1 MKVKLYHGTS
11 KENLLSIIEHGIN
24 EAYFTNNIKRALSYN
39 NGILIQIDYIINFKN
54 FFDYLMFKYFTKGDF
69 FDVVFE
75 NYKLKEF
82 KVYEI

>member
-39 NGILIQIDYIINFKN
+39 NGILIEIDYIINFKN
-54 FFDYLMFKYFTKGDF
+54 VIDYLKFKFFTKNDF
-69 FDVVFE
+69 FDVVLE
-75 NYKLKEF
+75 NCKLKEF